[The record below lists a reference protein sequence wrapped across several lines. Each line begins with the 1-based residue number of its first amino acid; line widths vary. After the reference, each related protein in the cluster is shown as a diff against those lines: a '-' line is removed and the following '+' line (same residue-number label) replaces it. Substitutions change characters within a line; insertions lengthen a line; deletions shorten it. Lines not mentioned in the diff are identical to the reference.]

1 MQARIKR
8 WLAGPYMTTG
18 LIAIMVVI
26 FLAMELS
33 GGASNVQV
41 LLAFGAK
48 WNPLIDQ
55 GQFWRLIT
63 PTFLHLSVEHILLN
77 MVTLY
82 FLGIQI
88 AGLFGHSRFLI
99 IFLVSGIGGNLAS
112 FAFNPSAIS
121 AGASTAIFGL
131 FGAFLMLGESFWE
144 YGYIR
149 QMTQTFLI
157 FIVMNLVFGFFTPG
171 TDIAGH
177 IGGLAAG
184 FLMGYVVGAPKI
196 GPVAFIKRIF
206 AVIVLI
212 LMMIGLYYYGITL

>member
-88 AGLFGHSRFLI
+88 EAC
-99 IFLVSGIGGNLAS
+99 LATVGFSSS
-112 FAFNPSAIS
+112 F
-121 AGASTAIFGL
+121 
-131 FGAFLMLGESFWE
+131 
-144 YGYIR
+144 
-149 QMTQTFLI
+149 
-157 FIVMNLVFGFFTPG
+157 
-171 TDIAGH
+171 
-177 IGGLAAG
+177 
-184 FLMGYVVGAPKI
+184 
-196 GPVAFIKRIF
+196 
-206 AVIVLI
+206 
-212 LMMIGLYYYGITL
+212 